1 MIASDLEALAQT
13 HGLSLLGGFHT
24 DARDMSHFPEN
35 TQSLL
40 LFGPHVAAL
49 LATIHRKPRME
60 RRRSR
65 PYGPLVY

>member
-40 LFGPHVAAL
+40 LFGPMLQHFWP
-49 LATIHRKPRME
+49 IFIESPEWNDGDHD
-60 RRRSR
+60 